1 MREFWFESEGT
12 PLFSVEDGEG
22 PALVMFHGAL
32 ASHQAALPLIAPHSS
47 RYRIIAP
54 DLRGSGKS
62 HSGEALSFE
71 RLARDVEVLLDEL
84 GVDRAFLGGVSSG
97 SGVALRF
104 ALKRPGRIAG
114 LALVK
119 PVYAGGEKG
128 YTEQQ
133 KASFGMMD
141 AVASRAVDEGV
152 QVLSALYK
160 DLPSPMREKALA
172 MVERFD
178 APSVVATSHFVA
190 SGEQPFTSAE
200 ELRTLDLPVLL
211 VRGDDPLHPSEV
223 SDLYAN
229 NIPNCTEV
237 DSSADA
243 TEAIGAFCDRHVS
256 APNG

>member
-1 MREFWFESEGT
+1 MREFWFEAEGT

-22 PALVMFHGAL
+22 PVLVMLHGAL
-32 ASHQAALPLIAPHSS
+32 ASHQAALPFIAPHSS

-54 DLRGSGKS
+54 DLRGSGRS

-104 ALKRPGRIAG
+104 ALKRPGRVAG

-160 DLPSPMREKALA
+160 GLPSRVREKALA
-172 MVERFD
+172 MAEGFD
-178 APSVVATSHFVA
+178 ATSVVATSHFVA

-200 ELRTLDLPVLL
+200 ELRSLNLPVLL

-223 SDLYAN
+223 SDLYAT
-229 NIPNCTEV
+229 NISNCTEV
-237 DSSADA
+237 ASSADA
-243 TEAIGAFCDRHVS
+243 TAAIGAFCDGLLS
-256 APNG
+256 AV